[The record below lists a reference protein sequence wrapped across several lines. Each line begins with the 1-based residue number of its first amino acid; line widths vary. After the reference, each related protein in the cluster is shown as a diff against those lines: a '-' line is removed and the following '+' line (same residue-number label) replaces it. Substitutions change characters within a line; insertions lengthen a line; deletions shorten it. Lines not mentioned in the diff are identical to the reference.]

1 MGRKKLI
8 YLQLYVKDY
17 TGDERLRWCSP
28 SSWGVYSYLLCLLN
42 TSEVRGSLQMSHLE
56 QRPHLKKSLTQR
68 VLRATSE
75 RQRLAPFA
83 ELLQKQM
90 PWKRAE
96 ILKALIELA
105 QYRVITIQGDMLIQP
120 RMYREGGHHIEEREK
135 GKVNSEEFATAA
147 EGDITKPRHDDMT
160 ESRHNDITPKKKK
173 PSTLNSKP
181 STLNFKPPTLEE
193 VRAFFQE
200 RGTTIDPEAF
210 FAHYE
215 ANGWVQSRG
224 KPIRN
229 WKACLTTWE
238 KREADFTHGKPAKR
252 KNDTVLK
259 KEDIG
264 KEDVETW

>member
-120 RMYREGGHHIEEREK
+120 RMYREGGHTLEAREK
-135 GKVNSEEFATAA
+135 GTVNSEQFATAA
-147 EGDITKPRHDDMT
+147 EGEGLRSLQGDSIAATKK
-160 ESRHNDITPKKKK
+160 PKPKKK

-200 RGTTIDPEAF
+200 KGTTIDPEAF

-259 KEDIG
+259 KEDMG

>member
-120 RMYREGGHHIEEREK
+120 RMYREGGHHIETKEQGAR
-135 GKVNSEEFATAA
+135 SEEQEPCGEA
-147 EGDITKPRHDDMT
+147 EGEEFRQLQGDSIAATKK
-160 ESRHNDITPKKKK
+160 PKPKKK

-200 RGTTIDPEAF
+200 KGTTIDPEAF